1 MAKRVSLASLARYG
15 AGAVSITWAVLGL
28 ADALAAGLGRGA
40 DAGIIVEAAVNVIL
54 MLAALLA
61 VVGVRSWRPLVL
73 GGATVV
79 TADRL
84 LTVAAAG
91 DLWLGVSS
99 IAMLVALA
107 AIVWAAG
114 PP

>member
-1 MAKRVSLASLARYG
+1 MAKRVPLASLARYG
-15 AGAVSITWAVLGL
+15 AGAVSILWALLGL
-28 ADALAAGLGRGA
+28 ANAVAAGLGRGT
-40 DAGIIVEAAVNVIL
+40 DAGVIVEAAVNVIL
-54 MLAALLA
+54 MLAALSA
-61 VVGVRSWRPLVL
+61 VAGVRSWRPLVL
-73 GGATVV
+73 GGAAAV

-99 IAMLVALA
+99 VAMLGALA

-114 PP
+114 PA